1 MDFYDIRFLKTKS
14 LSLSLEN
21 GLIEKPKH
29 ETFAAKSFRV
39 LKNGSWGLYNGL
51 VDDKTGL
58 ELAEKNT
65 LKGEVE
71 IDESSYSGHY
81 ELKQK
86 INVDTIDIEE
96 KVGLLKEIE
105 KELKAD
111 YIVSTRLSYIENIRE
126 FHYRNSSGDEVSYIV
141 PRTGIAIQAVGKDE
155 TLQFLSKRLFRAGG
169 YEVVSDDEPFDLAAE
184 IAAKLKDLLH
194 AFSPPSGKMPVL
206 MDPSLGGVFIH
217 EAFGHAVEA
226 DHLLRGASILKET
239 GIRVGPEEL
248 YVYDDPLKEEFGFF
262 PFDDEGVKARK
273 KAVIEEG
280 IFKEFL
286 HSRETAKKLGGKP
299 GNSRSQGVAE
309 PLIRMSNTYIDEG
322 SYSFDELLENVGNGV
337 YLIGTRGGETNPATG
352 HFQFSAQY
360 GYLIIKGEIG
370 KMIRDVSLSG
380 HTLEI
385 LKNIKIGKGVRFD
398 PGFCGKAGQL
408 VPVADGAPPT
418 VVEAFVGGG

>member
-1 MDFYDIRFLKTKS
+1 MDFHDIRFLKVRS
-14 LSLSLEN
+14 LTLNLEN
-21 GLIEKPKH
+21 GVVEKPKH
-29 ETFAAKSFRV
+29 ENFAGKSFRV
-39 LKNGSWGLYNGL
+39 LKNGSWGFFNGL

-65 LKGEVE
+65 LKGDAS

-86 INVDTIDIEE
+86 INVDSIDIEE
-96 KVGLLKEIE
+96 KVGLLREIE

-111 YIVSTRLSYIENIRE
+111 FIVSTRLSYIENIRE
-126 FHYRNSSGDEVSYIV
+126 FVYKNSLGDEVSYVV
-141 PRTGIAIQAVGKDE
+141 PRTGIAMQAVGKDSN
-155 TLQFLSKRLFRAGG
+155 LQSLSKRLFRAGG
-169 YEVVSDDEPFDLAAE
+169 YEVVSGDGPFDMAAE
-184 IAAKLKDLLH
+184 LASKLKELLH
-194 AFSPPSGKMPVL
+194 ALSPPSGRMSVL

-226 DHLLRGASILKET
+226 DHLLRGASILRET
-239 GIRVGPEEL
+239 GAKVGSEDL
-248 YVYDDPLKEEFGFF
+248 YVYDDPLREEFGFF

-273 KAVIEEG
+273 KTIIEAG

-286 HSRETAKKLGGKP
+286 HSRETAKKLNGVP
-299 GNSRSQGVAE
+299 GNARSQGVAE
-309 PLIRMSNTYIDEG
+309 PLIRMSNTYIAEG
-322 SYSFDELLENVGNGV
+322 SYNFEELLEAVGNGV

-352 HFQFSAQY
+352 YFQFNAQY
-360 GYLIIKGEIG
+360 GYLVIRGEIE

-385 LKNIKIGKGVRFD
+385 LRGIKIGKGLQFE

-408 VPVADGAPPT
+408 VPVSDGAPPT